1 MKGMRRWMA
10 VLLALVLALSLT
22 VPALAVEDTDPPL
35 WQEYGFSSREEC
47 IAYWFDGDESAYQ
60 EQVEYALA
68 RESWEASMAGEIAA
82 FDANDYWSSG
92 KCWQAEYYDSKEAFM
107 EDWLLETEE
116 DFRECLLNEWL
127 EDQWWDYWMAQE
139 VERTRA
145 KLGGV
150 AGQVGV
156 MVDGT
161 YVKFPDAV
169 PEVVNGRTMV
179 PCRQVLEAFGG
190 TVTHE
195 NGEAVCRLE
204 GATLRFK
211 DGRDTAVMTLAD
223 GTETTVQ
230 MDVPCYYKNGRT
242 YIPVRFFAEALG
254 CDVLWDGTYDTAVIL
269 RRDKITAELDSR
281 FTVLGRF
288 LDAMQSGSVGDHYKT
303 TAKLD
308 GDLTMIDSINGN
320 QTYHFSADM
329 ELLASGAVV
338 NFSAKLKLGDWAKLM
353 AAAGVLGDEDL
364 AQLAAVL
371 KDARLEVIYDGEG
384 GMMYMKVPGLSQL
397 TYGTYADGSWLAVPV
412 TSLAELESAGVTTVG
427 GALYANALDY
437 AEYGTPVLVYQDL
450 MDTAD
455 ELASYLGD
463 DCFQSSGGYSVLHYD
478 KEDYE
483 AALAAEG
490 GEEYARWASEFE
502 KLDLELK
509 IARSGDATFRVLVQ
523 NKDSGYGDVV
533 LVDASGSVSP
543 TRVNMQMLLRLKNQF
558 DLSLRYTASTSAT
571 TAQPV
576 TAPPAGETVIDP
588 YEGEDPAEYPFEEI
602 GSSVPEPLA

>member
-1 MKGMRRWMA
+1 MKRLTA
-10 VLLALVLALSLT
+10 VLLALVLALSLA
-22 VPALAVEDTDPPL
+22 VPAFAAEDTDPPL
-35 WQEYGFSSREEC
+35 WKEYGYDSREEC
-47 IAYWFDGDESAYQ
+47 IRDIFYGDEDAYQ
-60 EQVEYALA
+60 EEVEYALA

-82 FDANDYWSSG
+82 FDADAYWNSG
-92 KCWQAEYYDSKEAFM
+92 ECWQAAYYDSKEAFM

-116 DFRECLLNEWL
+116 DFRECLLEEWL
-127 EDQWWDYWMAQE
+127 DDQWWDYWQAQE

-145 KLGGV
+145 QLGGV

-161 YVKFPDAV
+161 YVQFPDAV

-190 TVTHE
+190 TVTYE

-204 GATLRFK
+204 GVTMRFQ
-211 DGRDTAVMTLAD
+211 DGRDTALLTLAD

-281 FTVLGRF
+281 FTVLNRF
-288 LDAMQSGSVGDHYKT
+288 LSALQSGGAGDHYKT
-303 TAKLD
+303 TAKLG
-308 GDLTMIDSINGN
+308 GDLTMLDSINGN
-320 QTYHFSADM
+320 KTYRFSADM
-329 ELLASGAVV
+329 ELLASGTTV
-338 NFSAKLKLGDWAKLM
+338 NFTAKLKLGDWAKLM
-353 AAAGVLGDEDL
+353 AAAGMLNYEDL
-364 AQLAAVL
+364 AQLAASL

-384 GMMYMKVPGLSQL
+384 GMLYMKVPGLSQL
-397 TYGTYADGSWLAVPV
+397 TYGTYADGCWLAMPV
-412 TSLAELESAGVTTVG
+412 TSLTELESAGVTTAG
-427 GALYANALDY
+427 GALYENELAY
-437 AEYGTPVLVYQDL
+437 AKYGTPVLVYRD
-450 MDTAD
+450 MMETAG
-455 ELASYLGD
+455 ELAAYVGD
-463 DCFQSSGGYSVLHYD
+463 ECFQSNGGYSVLRYD
-478 KEDYE
+478 KADYE

-490 GEEYARWASEFE
+490 GEEYAQWASEFE

-509 IARSGDATFRVLVQ
+509 IAQSGDATFRVLVQ

-533 LVDASGSVSP
+533 LVDASGSVSAAK
-543 TRVNMQMLLRLKNQF
+543 VNMQMLLRLKNQF

-588 YEGEDPAEYPFEEI
+588 YEGEDPFEYPYEEN
-602 GSSVPEPLA
+602 GSPVPELFA

>member
-1 MKGMRRWMA
+1 
-10 VLLALVLALSLT
+10 
-22 VPALAVEDTDPPL
+22 
-35 WQEYGFSSREEC
+35 
-47 IAYWFDGDESAYQ
+47 
-60 EQVEYALA
+60 
-68 RESWEASMAGEIAA
+68 MAGEIAA
-82 FDANDYWSSG
+82 FDADAYWNSG
-92 KCWQAEYYDSKEAFM
+92 ECWQAAYYDSKEAFM

-116 DFRECLLNEWL
+116 DFRECLLEEWL
-127 EDQWWDYWMAQE
+127 DDQWWDYWQAQE

-145 KLGGV
+145 QLGGV
-150 AGQVGV
+150 TGQVGV

-161 YVKFPDAV
+161 YVQFPDAV

-190 TVTHE
+190 TVTYE

-204 GATLRFK
+204 GVTMRFQ
-211 DGRDTAVMTLAD
+211 DGRDTALLTLAD

-281 FTVLGRF
+281 FTVLNRF
-288 LDAMQSGSVGDHYKT
+288 LKAMQSGGAGDHYKT

-308 GDLTMIDSINGN
+308 GDLTMLDSINGN
-320 QTYHFSADM
+320 KTYRFSADM
-329 ELLASGAVV
+329 ELLASGTTV
-338 NFSAKLKLGDWAKLM
+338 NFTAKLKLGDWAKLM
-353 AAAGVLGDEDL
+353 AAARMLNYEDL
-364 AQLAAVL
+364 AQLAASL

-384 GMMYMKVPGLSQL
+384 GMLYMKVPGLSQL
-397 TYGTYADGSWLAVPV
+397 TYGTYADGCWLAMPV
-412 TSLAELESAGVTTVG
+412 TSLTELESAGVTTAG
-427 GALYANALDY
+427 GALYENELAY
-437 AEYGTPVLVYQDL
+437 AKYGTPVLVYRD
-450 MDTAD
+450 MMETAG
-455 ELASYLGD
+455 ELAAYVGD
-463 DCFQSSGGYSVLHYD
+463 ECFQSNGGYSVLRYD
-478 KEDYE
+478 KADYE

-490 GEEYARWASEFE
+490 GEEYAQWASEFE

-509 IARSGDATFRVLVQ
+509 IAQSGDATFRVLVQ

-533 LVDASGSVSP
+533 LVDASGSVSAAK
-543 TRVNMQMLLRLKNQF
+543 VNMQMLLRLKNQF

-588 YEGEDPAEYPFEEI
+588 YEGEDPFEYPYEEN
-602 GSSVPEPLA
+602 GSPVPELFA

>member
-1 MKGMRRWMA
+1 MKRLTA
-10 VLLALVLALSLT
+10 VLLALLLALSLA
-22 VPALAVEDTDPPL
+22 VPALAAEDTDPPM
-35 WQEYGFSSREEC
+35 WQEYGFASREDC
-47 IAYWFDGDESAYQ
+47 IRILFNGDEEAYQ
-60 EQVEYALA
+60 DQAEYALD
-68 RESWEASMAGEIAA
+68 RKNWEASMAEEIAA
-82 FDANDYWSSG
+82 FDADAYWNSG
-92 KCWQAEYYDSKEAFM
+92 ECWQAEYYDAKEAFM

-116 DFRECLLNEWL
+116 DFRACLLEEWL
-127 EDQWWDYWMAQE
+127 DDQWWDCWYAQE
-139 VERTRA
+139 VKRTRA

-161 YVKFPDAV
+161 YVQFPDAV

-195 NGEAVCRLE
+195 NGEAVCRLD
-204 GATLRFK
+204 GVTMRFK
-211 DGRDTAVMTLAD
+211 DGRDTALMTLAD

-254 CDVLWDGTYDTAVIL
+254 SDVLWDREYETAVIL
-269 RRDKITAELDSR
+269 RQDKITAELDSR

-288 LDAMQSGSVGDHYKT
+288 LEAMRSGGVGDHYKT

-308 GDLTMIDSINGN
+308 GELTMLDSINGN
-320 QTYHFSADM
+320 KTYRFSADM
-329 ELLASGAVV
+329 ELLASGTTV
-338 NFSAKLKLGDWAKLM
+338 NFTAKLKLGDLANLM
-353 AAAGVLGDEDL
+353 AASGVLNYEDL
-364 AQLAAVL
+364 AQLAALL

-384 GMMYMKVPGLSQL
+384 GMVYTKVPGLSQL
-397 TYGTYADGSWLAVPV
+397 TYGTYADGSWLAMPA
-412 TSLAELESAGVTTVG
+412 TSLTELESAGVTTVG
-427 GALYANALDY
+427 GALYENELAY
-437 AEYGTPVLVYQDL
+437 AKYGTPVLVYGEL
-450 MDTAD
+450 MEAAD
-455 ELASYLGD
+455 ELAAVVGD
-463 DCFQSSGGYSVLHYD
+463 ECFQSNGGYSVLRYD
-478 KEDYE
+478 KADYE

-490 GEEYARWASEFE
+490 GEEYAQWASEFE

-509 IARSGDATFRVLVQ
+509 IAQSGDATFRVLVQ

-533 LVDASGSVSP
+533 LVDAFGSVSAAK
-543 TRVNMQMLLRLKNQF
+543 VNMQMLLRLKNQF

-576 TAPPAGETVIDP
+576 TAPPAGETVIDTR
-588 YEGEDPAEYPFEEI
+588 EVDDSFEN
-602 GSSVPEPLA
+602 SNYQPEMLA